1 MYPRIRLENTRAG
14 KTLERM
20 LQIANIDKSGRI
32 VRPLVFGFVVVDH
45 GMKSACATLVPMS
58 EEYVYSKQHIE
69 IVLSCTLPALMGRLS
84 DDSAPDSVLVGNL
97 QSDPSDVPDDPRAFG
112 MSEGFQD
119 RRTCRGIPL
128 NR

>member
-20 LQIANIDKSGRI
+20 LQSASIDKSGRI

-45 GMKSACATLVPMS
+45 GMKSAVATLVPMS
-58 EEYVYSKQHIE
+58 EEYVYSKQYIE
-69 IVLSCTLPALMGRLS
+69 IVLSCTLPVSQTIRRLIQFLS
-84 DDSAPDSVLVGNL
+84 ENL
-97 QSDPSDVPDDPRAFG
+97 PSDPSDVPDDSRAFG

>member
-20 LQIANIDKSGRI
+20 LQSASIDKSGRI

-45 GMKSACATLVPMS
+45 GMKSAVATLVPMS
-58 EEYVYSKQHIE
+58 EEYVYSKQYIE
-69 IVLSCTLPALMGRLS
+69 IVLSCTLPVSQTIRRLIQFLS
-84 DDSAPDSVLVGNL
+84 ENL
-97 QSDPSDVPDDPRAFG
+97 PSDPSDVPDDPRAFG
-112 MSEGFQD
+112 ISEGFQD